1 MVAQPPGMAGQS
13 PASTARMGFDAVV
26 TLSADLLEELGLTE
40 HGHAAEAAARR
51 AVERLPGA
59 VGVRIQ
65 WRGPLAGVEPPPL
78 VSLHAIGSVAPAMG
92 SALRALAELAQAMVR
107 DALLDLA
114 RHHR

>member
-1 MVAQPPGMAGQS
+1 MAGETS
-13 PASTARMGFDAVV
+13 ASAARMGFDAVV
-26 TLSADLLEELGLTE
+26 TLSPDLLDAHGLAEE
-40 HGHAAEAAARR
+40 GHAAEAAARQ

-92 SALRALAELAQAMVR
+92 SALRALAELADAMVR
-107 DALLDLA
+107 DALQELGP
-114 RHHR
+114 RHRR

>member
-1 MVAQPPGMAGQS
+1 MAARPPAEAGES
-13 PASTARMGFDAVV
+13 PASAARMGFDAVV

-40 HGHAAEAAARR
+40 QGHAAEAAARR
-51 AVERLPGA
+51 VVERLPGA

-107 DALLDLA
+107 AALQDLA
-114 RHHR
+114 RRHR

>member
-1 MVAQPPGMAGQS
+1 MSRPAGRAAFS
-13 PASTARMGFDAVV
+13 VPFVIS
-26 TLSADLLEELGLTE
+26 LT
-40 HGHAAEAAARR
+40 AAEAAARR

-107 DALLDLA
+107 DALQDLA
-114 RHHR
+114 RRHR